1 MTIINRRSFLK
12 GIVAGALVV
21 GFDPKTRS
29 WLTEAEG
36 VAAASSFPT
45 FDGVLYTDATALNAA
60 AEDYGHIIHRIP
72 MAVLK
77 PASVNDIIK
86 LVKFARNNNIK
97 IAGRGQGHSTY
108 GQPLVE
114 AGVVIDMSGL
124 NTIHTVK
131 SDYAIVDAGATW
143 HNVLDAT
150 LACGLTP
157 PVMTDYIELSV
168 GGTLSVGGI
177 GGVSHQYGVQIDN
190 VLELEVVTGEGKL
203 EPCSAK
209 HKRKLFDA
217 VLGGLGQCGIIVRAK
232 IKLIPAQTNARVF
245 MLYYNDL
252 ATFTSD
258 QLKLVGDK
266 RFSYVEG
273 QVVPK
278 ATGGWYFMLEA
289 VKFYSASNMPNN
301 AALVNDLAYNRG
313 EEIIEDKTYFDFLN
327 RLAPVEAF
335 LRSIGVW
342 YFPHPWYD
350 VFVPTSEVNEYVGT
364 ILETL
369 TLDDTGQGPIL
380 MYPVNTSLFK
390 QPLFRVP
397 EGQTAFLFD
406 ILRTA
411 PPVPAVVEAMVADN
425 RRLFEDV
432 VAVGGVRYPIGA
444 IPVSQAEWQQHFGSA
459 WKDFEKAKKAY
470 DPDNILAPGQ
480 GIF

>member
-1 MTIINRRSFLK
+1 
-12 GIVAGALVV
+12 
-21 GFDPKTRS
+21 
-29 WLTEAEG
+29 
-36 VAAASSFPT
+36 
-45 FDGVLYTDATALNAA
+45 
-60 AEDYGHIIHRIP
+60 
-72 MAVLK
+72 
-77 PASVNDIIK
+77 
-86 LVKFARNNNIK
+86 
-97 IAGRGQGHSTY
+97 
-108 GQPLVE
+108 
-114 AGVVIDMSGL
+114 
-124 NTIHTVK
+124 
-131 SDYAIVDAGATW
+131 
-143 HNVLDAT
+143 
-150 LACGLTP
+150 
-157 PVMTDYIELSV
+157 
-168 GGTLSVGGI
+168 
-177 GGVSHQYGVQIDN
+177 
-190 VLELEVVTGEGKL
+190 
-203 EPCSAK
+203 
-209 HKRKLFDA
+209 
-217 VLGGLGQCGIIVRAK
+217 
-232 IKLIPAQTNARVF
+232 
-245 MLYYNDL
+245 
-252 ATFTSD
+252 
-258 QLKLVGDK
+258 
-266 RFSYVEG
+266 
-273 QVVPK
+273 
-278 ATGGWYFMLEA
+278 MLEA

-350 VFVPTSEVNEYVGT
+350 VFVPTAEVNDYVGT